1 MTVTLSPDVIAL
13 LNDPTTTKVL
23 ATVDAAGVP
32 HAVVKHSL
40 HLGNDGNIH
49 YLELIESSSTNRN
62 LVRSLWFDGTVAIS
76 LVGRDGR
83 TVQIKGR
90 PVKIHVTGPLFL
102 EHYRQL
108 RASDENADLAGVW
121 VIEPDSVIDQDLATR
136 RSAEAARH
144 PHFIHLDRLARRD
157 AVI

>member
-1 MTVTLSPDVIAL
+1 MTATLSPDVIDL
-13 LNDPTTTKVL
+13 LNAADTTKVL

-40 HLGNDGNIH
+40 HLGDDGNIH

-62 LVRSLWFDGTVAIS
+62 LVRSIWFDRQVAIS
-76 LVGRDGR
+76 LIGRDGR

-90 PVKIHVTGPLFL
+90 PVKIHITGPLFL
-102 EHYRQL
+102 EHYSRL

-121 VIEPDSVIDQDLATR
+121 VIEPDSAIDQDLATR
-136 RSAEAARH
+136 RAAEAARH
-144 PHFIHLDRLARRD
+144 PHFIHLDRLAR
-157 AVI
+157 